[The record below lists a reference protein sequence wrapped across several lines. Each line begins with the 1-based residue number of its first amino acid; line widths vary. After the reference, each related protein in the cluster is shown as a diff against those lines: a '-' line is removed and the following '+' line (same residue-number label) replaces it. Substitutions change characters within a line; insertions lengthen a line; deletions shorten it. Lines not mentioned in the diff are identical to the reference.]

1 MGRTARRVL
10 GTGSIVLLLALTAAT
25 AGAAPAAAD
34 AIKQPPSPPHASLPG
49 SVEPTALRP
58 ADARGWSW
66 RGFVELIVLAITC
79 SAVVAFYS
87 VTAGERGGTRVP
99 ARVRRR

>member
-10 GTGSIVLLLALTAAT
+10 GAGSIAALLALTALE
-25 AGAAPAAAD
+25 GVAAPAETD
-34 AIKQPPSPPHASLPG
+34 AISRSPLPLPG
-49 SVEPTALRP
+49 SPGRSVETTVPRA
-58 ADARGWSW
+58 AEERGSM
-66 RGFVELIVLAITC
+66 RAFAELLILAVTC
-79 SAVVAFYS
+79 AAVVAFYS

>member
-10 GTGSIVLLLALTAAT
+10 GTGSIALLLALTPVVAD
-25 AGAAPAAAD
+25 AAPAAAD
-34 AIKQPPSPPHASLPG
+34 AISKPPLPLPG
-49 SVEPTALRP
+49 SPQRSAETP
-58 ADARGWSW
+58 APVAAKERGSRWA
-66 RGFVELIVLAITC
+66 FAELSILAVTC
-79 SAVVAFYS
+79 AAVVAFYS

>member
-10 GTGSIVLLLALTAAT
+10 GAGSIAVLLALTPAA
-25 AGAAPAAAD
+25 GVAAPAASD
-34 AIKQPPSPPHASLPG
+34 AITKPSPPPAASQPG
-49 SVEPTALRP
+49 SVEAAARP
-58 ADARGWSW
+58 AAEERWSW
-66 RGFVELIVLAITC
+66 RGFVELLVLAVTC

-87 VTAGERGGTRVP
+87 TAGERGGTRVP

>member
-10 GTGSIVLLLALTAAT
+10 GTGSIVVLLALTAAWGAETPVAVGGIKT
-25 AGAAPAAAD
+25 ASPQPA
-34 AIKQPPSPPHASLPG
+34 SPPA
-49 SVEPTALRP
+49 SVEPA
-58 ADARGWSW
+58 ADRRANHDRWSW
-66 RGFVELIVLAITC
+66 RGFVELMVLAVTC

-87 VTAGERGGTRVP
+87 ATAGERGGTRVP

>member
-10 GTGSIVLLLALTAAT
+10 GTGSIVVLLALTAAP
-25 AGAAPAAAD
+25 AGAVPAAAD
-34 AIKQPPSPPHASLPG
+34 DSKLAAPPPLASQLA
-49 SVEPTALRP
+49 SAERTVVRR
-58 ADARGWSW
+58 ADEGRWSW
-66 RGFVELIVLAITC
+66 RAFVELMVLVVTC

-87 VTAGERGGTRVP
+87 TTAGERGGTRVP

>member
-10 GTGSIVLLLALTAAT
+10 GTGSIAVLLALTVAAG
-25 AGAAPAAAD
+25 GAAPAAAD
-34 AIKQPPSPPHASLPG
+34 VITRPSPARPVSPQA
-49 SVEPTALRP
+49 SVEAPARP
-58 ADARGWSW
+58 AADEGRWSW
-66 RGFVELIVLAITC
+66 RAFVELLVLAVAC

-87 VTAGERGGTRVP
+87 TTAGERGGTRVP

>member
-10 GTGSIVLLLALTAAT
+10 GTGSIAVLLALTAV
-25 AGAAPAAAD
+25 AGVAAPAAAGG
-34 AIKQPPSPPHASLPG
+34 ISKPLPPPTASPQG
-49 SVEPTALRP
+49 SVERTAPQP
-58 ADARGWSW
+58 ADGWSW
-66 RGFVELIVLAITC
+66 RGFVELILLAVAC

-87 VTAGERGGTRVP
+87 TTAGERGGTRVP